1 MMKKLLQLTSA
12 LPAIIMTAFALIFQT
27 FFKIIK
33 RHFTALILYFDPM
46 VISDYS
52 AAFFSRDKND
62 SNNNSSLSSA
72 LCTRQPWWQLS
83 SSSSS
88 SRVYLFPLITI
99 ISTTLY
105 GNLLIVCY
113 ESAEFSAEDNSSK
126 CNLTVAFLQRS
137 PVVMLHQMLPQ
148 VMWSQMDVV
157 YSLGILTVVINYATF
172 LKQPYTAGR
181 YELVKTRR
189 KASSS
194 TSSISVLSISGKG
207 KVKSTSIFSVCLF
220 VA

>member
-12 LPAIIMTAFALIFQT
+12 FPAIIMTAFALIFQT

-52 AAFFSRDKND
+52 AAFFNREKTDNHNS
-62 SNNNSSLSSA
+62 SSLSSA
-72 LCTRQPWWQLS
+72 LCTRQPWWQL
-83 SSSSS
+83 SSS

-113 ESAEFSAEDNSSK
+113 ESAEFSAEDSSK

-172 LKQPYTAGR
+172 LKHHRYTAGR
-181 YELVKTRR
+181 YELVKARR
-189 KASSS
+189 KTSS
-194 TSSISVLSISGKG
+194 TSSITVLSISGKG
-207 KVKSTSIFSVCLF
+207 KVKSISIFCFL
-220 VA
+220 

>member
-12 LPAIIMTAFALIFQT
+12 FPAIIMTAFVLIFQA

-62 SNNNSSLSSA
+62 SNNNSLSSA
-72 LCTRQPWWQLS
+72 LCRQPWWQL
-83 SSSSS
+83 SSS

-99 ISTTLY
+99 ISTALY

-113 ESAEFSAEDNSSK
+113 ESAEFSAEDNSNK

-207 KVKSTSIFSVCLF
+207 KVKSISIFSVCLF